1 MRFKNCTLK
10 YVKNLY
16 MKKVEAEQNKDEN
29 TLNELKNNYPELFN
43 ANFLMDLLKNE
54 FERIKNEWDDSIE
67 FKTHLFK
74 YH

>member
-1 MRFKNCTLK
+1 MRFKNCTME

-16 MKKVEAEQNKDEN
+16 MQKVDAEQKKDESR
-29 TLNELKNNYPELFN
+29 LSELKNTYPELFN

-54 FERIKNEWDDSIE
+54 FERIKYGLDNTIE
-67 FKTHLFK
+67 FKMYLFK